1 MKKRGVLIMLGIGL
15 WMSGCSGWVK
25 PTDAGLNVR
34 VAYLSQIVD
43 CKKLG
48 RATVSVL
55 DKIAFVARNE
65 DDVSHELEI
74 LGRNAGSEMQGDTVV
89 AMSKV
94 NDGEQVFNVYRC
106 RPE

>member
-1 MKKRGVLIMLGIGL
+1 MKKHILIMLGIGL
-15 WMSGCSGWVK
+15 WLAGCSGWVK
-25 PTDAGLNVR
+25 PTDAAMHVR
-34 VAYLSQIVD
+34 VAYLSQVAD

-55 DKIAFVARNE
+55 DKIAFVARNA
-65 DDVSHELEI
+65 DDVSHELET

-106 RPE
+106 RP